1 MESIETIQ
9 TREVPVLATAP
20 LSTADRL
27 VKIADAA
34 RRLSCSPSKVRQL
47 AASGELD
54 LVPLGPRSHRVT
66 EVSLAAFIER
76 KRRGGE

>member
-1 MESIETIQ
+1 
-9 TREVPVLATAP
+9 VLATPP
-20 LSTADRL
+20 LPTADRL

-47 AASGELD
+47 AAAGELD

-66 EVSLAAFIER
+66 EASLDALIER
-76 KRRGGE
+76 RRRSPGE